1 MKKLPSLFSPYVVG
15 AGLALGLGL
24 SLLSAMLPAAESPQV
39 IEGSGG
45 DRYTI
50 STPFKRYHGIRDPH
64 FLPTGAVIFNDGGK
78 RVLFGPAVPWIA
90 TQE

>member
-1 MKKLPSLFSPYVVG
+1 MRNIPFIAAWWLVAFVG
-15 AGLALGLGL
+15 FFGGL
-24 SLLSAMLPAAESPQV
+24 SLLREVKAAPPPQV

-78 RVLFGPAVPWIA
+78 RVFFGPAVPWIA